1 MSETVDEQEVILR
14 EGVGLKLELTREEPS
29 QKATEEGRELG
40 PSDNAVSLLAA
51 LHYSQEQEAEY
62 LLRDLATKVL
72 MGKGREGHRAFWVP
86 LCPLVSLVS
95 PVSPCVPCVSCVP
108 FVPLC
113 RLCPLSLFFSLC
125 PLVSPLF
132 SCVHC
137 APFVPLCRLCP
148 LCPLVFLMS
157 PVSRVFLLSSCF
169 PCVPCVSCFS
179 LCPLGPLCP
188 LCPLLSPV
196 SPVSPCGLRLYFCTG
211 RCWGAGSTQIPAW
224 FSFCFVLF
232 CFFHRIFTLWL
243 FPVYS
248 YCWPFFYLRE
258 IFAVT
263 FF

>member
-14 EGVGLKLELTREEPS
+14 EGVGLKLELTREELS

-95 PVSPCVPCVSCVP
+95 PVSPCVSCVP

-137 APFVPLCRLCP
+137 VPFVPLCSLCP
-148 LCPLVFLMS
+148 LCPVCSSCPLVSLVSPVSLVFLC
-157 PVSRVFLLSSCF
+157 VRW
-169 PCVPCVSCFS
+169 VPCV
-179 LCPLGPLCP
+179 LCVPFCLLCP
-188 LCPLLSPV
+188 LCLHV
-196 SPVSPCGLRLYFCTG
+196 A
-211 RCWGAGSTQIPAW
+211 WGFTFVLEDVGVQVQLKSRRG
-224 FSFCFVLF
+224 FLFVLF
-232 CFFHRIFTLWL
+232 CFVFFIVSLPFGF
-243 FPVYS
+243 FPFIPTAD
-248 YCWPFFYLRE
+248 PFFTSVRFLR
-258 IFAVT
+258 
-263 FF
+263 